1 MEAWPRR
8 PWAGA
13 ARVRLRGDAG
23 GRTKPGHKDPAP
35 TAPHVHTHALLL
47 TLAQCAAGGILLPP
61 AATSALQ
68 SPAASQARPQTP
80 GSRFR
85 VGNPDS
91 NNSERT
97 HMPPSMQRG
106 TGGDG
111 QHPVP
116 TQCSDLRVLGSVGQG
131 NLLGTE
137 TRQFPG
143 GRELRQGKALPKPS
157 PLAKQLISSGLS
169 PPAHRESFL
178 TVSPHPGDASSLWML
193 PWKGPQE
200 KPSGRLLRV
209 RTRLSPSCTARSSSS
224 AGRQAQHQRDD
235 PQPDPRSWG
244 RGHPL
249 GAESCWRVP
258 RGCLSMVGGWV
269 GSGCLPVGAGVGWSG
284 RDGGAEGTLPIP
296 APKVAAA
303 SGLNGFDYLISLWF
317 NG

>member
-23 GRTKPGHKDPAP
+23 GRMKPGHKDPAP
-35 TAPHVHTHALLL
+35 RAPHVHTHALLL
-47 TLAQCAAGGILLPP
+47 TLAQRAAGGILLPP

-91 NNSERT
+91 NSSERT

-116 TQCSDLRVLGSVGQG
+116 TRCSDLRVLGSVGQG

-143 GRELRQGKALPKPS
+143 GRELRQGKALPKAS
-157 PLAKQLISSGLS
+157 PLAKQLISSGLF
-169 PPAHRESFL
+169 PPAHRGI
-178 TVSPHPGDASSLWML
+178 VPY
-193 PWKGPQE
+193 
-200 KPSGRLLRV
+200 RL
-209 RTRLSPSCTARSSSS
+209 A
-224 AGRQAQHQRDD
+224 A
-235 PQPDPRSWG
+235 
-244 RGHPL
+244 
-249 GAESCWRVP
+249 P
-258 RGCLSMVGGWV
+258 RGCQLAVDAALE
-269 GSGCLPVGAGVGWSG
+269 GSPGEALGEAPAGSHPP
-284 RDGGAEGTLPIP
+284 LPILY
-296 APKVAAA
+296 
-303 SGLNGFDYLISLWF
+303 GQIQLICGETGTTSAR
-317 NG
+317 